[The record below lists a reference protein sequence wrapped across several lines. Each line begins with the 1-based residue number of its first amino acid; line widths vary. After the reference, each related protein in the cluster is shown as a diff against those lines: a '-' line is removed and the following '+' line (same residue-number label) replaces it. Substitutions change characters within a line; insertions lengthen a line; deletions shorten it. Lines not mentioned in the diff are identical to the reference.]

1 MKKIFALMIVGV
13 IAFSC
18 KNANENQST
27 EPENNAA
34 VASQT
39 EVQPEAQPID
49 TAGVFDLINEQ
60 LRALNGD
67 QFWSKDIFTQ
77 DYYDICKRLCDFS
90 DGDALWD
97 LGSIQELRGVQLSG
111 ISEFKVLDETHV
123 TAESYLDCKDAADG
137 MEGVEFR
144 TLSLVQ
150 KDGKWLIEDVGFSKQ
165 EKIQA
170 VKDFEQGN
178 K

>member
-1 MKKIFALMIVGV
+1 MPD
-13 IAFSC
+13 S
-18 KNANENQST
+18 
-27 EPENNAA
+27 
-34 VASQT
+34 
-39 EVQPEAQPID
+39 
-49 TAGVFDLINEQ
+49 
-60 LRALNGD
+60 
-67 QFWSKDIFTQ
+67 
-77 DYYDICKRLCDFS
+77 CKRLCDFS

-111 ISEFKVLDETHV
+111 ISEFKVLDENHV

-170 VKDFEQGN
+170 VKEFEQGN